1 MAVRKTI
8 NEKGETPMKKQRLLP
23 YRQSVPSI
31 LLFQIISS
39 LALQIWMSCFS
50 LISRLLIR
58 STGHV
63 AVTSG
68 DFSFLFT
75 TWQGILLII
84 LAIVNLFLFVAVDLN
99 ALVILCNRLLTGE
112 KPSVLYCI
120 KEGFLSLKRFLNP
133 PGILVVLYVS
143 LLSPI
148 IGFELVISLTRGLYV
163 PKFISS
169 VIWSNPLFSIGAVI
183 LIAAL
188 FLVGVLFIFILHGTL
203 IDGMTLRKSGSNS
216 INLIRKN
223 KKKFFPEM
231 LRFFLVFLAVFA
243 AAFVITAFIIFLS
256 LFLQIPESVLIPI
269 TVFSLSLISCVMLM
283 FILMTMPLLTLKLTS
298 LYLDFKSEGEWRY
311 EERENRKSPIVI
323 VTAIVLVLLVCLT
336 TVSVSCFYKELFPGK
351 VTTGFI
357 AHRAGG
363 SEAPENTAAGLDV
376 AYKMGASGGE
386 IDIQRTSDGSYIVLH
401 DNTFSRVAGVDKKPS
416 EMTLEEVKQLR
427 VDGEP
432 VPTLEDMLDA
442 SHGRLTLYVELKG
455 ETADKQMADEAV
467 KIIKDRNMTDE
478 TVIISLKYDLIDYVE
493 STYPEMNTG
502 FLAFAS
508 FGDTAELNCDYLA
521 LEEET
526 ATVDTINSIHNN
538 GKNVLVWT
546 VNDDEDIEEFIQ
558 SGADELITDNL
569 SGAKEIIEELD
580 NQTPMER
587 IVYGVLDIF
596 DSL

>member
-1 MAVRKTI
+1 
-8 NEKGETPMKKQRLLP
+8 MKKQRLLP

-223 KKKFFPEM
+223 KKKFFLEI

-323 VTAIVLVLLVCLT
+323 VTAIVLVLLICLT
-336 TVSVSCFYKELFPGK
+336 TVSVSCFYNELFPGK
-351 VTTGFI
+351 VTTGFV

>member
-1 MAVRKTI
+1 
-8 NEKGETPMKKQRLLP
+8 MKKQRLLP

-223 KKKFFPEM
+223 KKKFFLEI

-323 VTAIVLVLLVCLT
+323 VTAIVLVLLICLT
-336 TVSVSCFYKELFPGK
+336 TVSVSCFYNELFPGK
-351 VTTGFI
+351 VTTGFV

-363 SEAPENTAAGLDV
+363 FEAPENTAAGLDV
-376 AYKMGASGGE
+376 AYKMGSSGGE

-478 TVIISLKYDLIDYVE
+478 TVIISLKYDLIDHVE

-538 GKNVLVWT
+538 GKKVLVWT

>member
-1 MAVRKTI
+1 
-8 NEKGETPMKKQRLLP
+8 MKKQRLLP

-223 KKKFFPEM
+223 KKKFFLEI

-323 VTAIVLVLLVCLT
+323 VTTIVLVLLICLT
-336 TVSVSCFYKELFPGK
+336 TVSVSCFYNELFPGK
-351 VTTGFI
+351 VTTGFV

-363 SEAPENTAAGLDV
+363 FEAPENTAAGLDV

-386 IDIQRTSDGSYIVLH
+386 IDIQRTSDGSYMVLH

-538 GKNVLVWT
+538 GKKVLVWT

-587 IVYGVLDIF
+587 IVYGVLDMF

>member
-1 MAVRKTI
+1 
-8 NEKGETPMKKQRLLP
+8 MKKQRLLP

-223 KKKFFPEM
+223 KKKFFLEI

-323 VTAIVLVLLVCLT
+323 VTAIVLVLLICLT
-336 TVSVSCFYKELFPGK
+336 TVSVSCFYNELFPGK
-351 VTTGFI
+351 VTTGFV

-363 SEAPENTAAGLDV
+363 FEAPENTAAGLDV
-376 AYKMGASGGE
+376 AYKMGSSGGE

-478 TVIISLKYDLIDYVE
+478 TVIISLKYDLIDHVE

-502 FLAFAS
+502 FLAFVS

-538 GKNVLVWT
+538 GKKVLVWT

>member
-1 MAVRKTI
+1 
-8 NEKGETPMKKQRLLP
+8 
-23 YRQSVPSI
+23 
-31 LLFQIISS
+31 
-39 LALQIWMSCFS
+39 MSCFS
-50 LISRLLIR
+50 VISRLLIR

-68 DFSFLFT
+68 EFSFLFT

-223 KKKFFPEM
+223 KKKFFLEI

-283 FILMTMPLLTLKLTS
+283 FILKTMPLLTLKLTS

-323 VTAIVLVLLVCLT
+323 VTAIVLVLLICLT
-336 TVSVSCFYKELFPGK
+336 TVSVSCFYNELFPGK
-351 VTTGFI
+351 VTTGFV

-363 SEAPENTAAGLDV
+363 FEAPENTAAGLDV

-538 GKNVLVWT
+538 GKKVLVWT

>member
-1 MAVRKTI
+1 
-8 NEKGETPMKKQRLLP
+8 MKKQRLLP

-323 VTAIVLVLLVCLT
+323 VTAIVLVLLICLT
-336 TVSVSCFYKELFPGK
+336 TVSVSCFYNELFPGK
-351 VTTGFI
+351 VTTGFV

-363 SEAPENTAAGLDV
+363 FEAPENTAAGLDV
-376 AYKMGASGGE
+376 AYKMGSSGGE

-455 ETADKQMADEAV
+455 KTVDKQMADEAV

-538 GKNVLVWT
+538 GKKVLVWT

>member
-1 MAVRKTI
+1 
-8 NEKGETPMKKQRLLP
+8 MKKQRLLP

-50 LISRLLIR
+50 VISRLLIR

-223 KKKFFPEM
+223 KKKFFLEI

-323 VTAIVLVLLVCLT
+323 VTAIVLVLLICLT
-336 TVSVSCFYKELFPGK
+336 TVSVSCFYNELFPGK
-351 VTTGFI
+351 VTTGFV

-363 SEAPENTAAGLDV
+363 FEAPENTAAGLDV

-401 DNTFSRVAGVDKKPS
+401 DNTFSRVAGVYKKPS

-538 GKNVLVWT
+538 GKKVLVWT

>member
-1 MAVRKTI
+1 
-8 NEKGETPMKKQRLLP
+8 
-23 YRQSVPSI
+23 
-31 LLFQIISS
+31 
-39 LALQIWMSCFS
+39 
-50 LISRLLIR
+50 
-58 STGHV
+58 
-63 AVTSG
+63 
-68 DFSFLFT
+68 
-75 TWQGILLII
+75 
-84 LAIVNLFLFVAVDLN
+84 
-99 ALVILCNRLLTGE
+99 
-112 KPSVLYCI
+112 
-120 KEGFLSLKRFLNP
+120 
-133 PGILVVLYVS
+133 
-143 LLSPI
+143 
-148 IGFELVISLTRGLYV
+148 
-163 PKFISS
+163 
-169 VIWSNPLFSIGAVI
+169 
-183 LIAAL
+183 
-188 FLVGVLFIFILHGTL
+188 
-203 IDGMTLRKSGSNS
+203 
-216 INLIRKN
+216 
-223 KKKFFPEM
+223 M

-243 AAFVITAFIIFLS
+243 AAFVITAIITFLS
-256 LFLQIPESVLIPI
+256 LFLQIPENVLIPI
-269 TVFSLSLISCVMLM
+269 TVFSLSLISCVMLI
-283 FILMTMPLLTLKLTS
+283 FVFMTMPLLMLKLTS

-311 EERENRKSPIVI
+311 EKRENRKSPVVI
-323 VTAIVLVLLVCLT
+323 VTAIVLVLLICLT
-336 TVSVSCFYKELFPGK
+336 TVSVSCFYNELFPGK
-351 VTTGFI
+351 VTTGFV

-416 EMTLEEVKQLR
+416 EMTMEEVKQLR

-526 ATVDTINSIHNN
+526 AAVDTINSIHSY
-538 GKNVLVWT
+538 GKKVLVWT

-569 SGAKEIIEELD
+569 SGVKEIIEELD

-587 IVYGVLDIF
+587 IVYGVLDMF

>member
-1 MAVRKTI
+1 
-8 NEKGETPMKKQRLLP
+8 MKKQRLLP

-323 VTAIVLVLLVCLT
+323 VTAIVLVLLICLT
-336 TVSVSCFYKELFPGK
+336 TVSVSCFYNELFPGK
-351 VTTGFI
+351 VTTGFV

-363 SEAPENTAAGLDV
+363 FEAPENTAAGLDV

-538 GKNVLVWT
+538 GKKVLVWT

>member
-1 MAVRKTI
+1 
-8 NEKGETPMKKQRLLP
+8 MKKQRLLP

-50 LISRLLIR
+50 VISRLLIR

-223 KKKFFPEM
+223 KKKFFLEI

-323 VTAIVLVLLVCLT
+323 VTAIVLVLLICLT
-336 TVSVSCFYKELFPGK
+336 TVSVSCFYNELFPGK
-351 VTTGFI
+351 VTTGFV

-363 SEAPENTAAGLDV
+363 FEAPENTAAGLDV

-538 GKNVLVWT
+538 GKKVLVWT

>member
-1 MAVRKTI
+1 
-8 NEKGETPMKKQRLLP
+8 MKKQRLLP

-223 KKKFFPEM
+223 KKKFFLEI

-323 VTAIVLVLLVCLT
+323 VTAIVLVLLICLT
-336 TVSVSCFYKELFPGK
+336 TVSVSCFYNELFPGK
-351 VTTGFI
+351 VTTGFV

-363 SEAPENTAAGLDV
+363 FEAPENTAAGLDV

-538 GKNVLVWT
+538 GKKVLVWT

-569 SGAKEIIEELD
+569 SGAKEIIE
-580 NQTPMER
+580 
-587 IVYGVLDIF
+587 
-596 DSL
+596 DSLRRIGYI

>member
-1 MAVRKTI
+1 
-8 NEKGETPMKKQRLLP
+8 MKKQRLLP

-336 TVSVSCFYKELFPGK
+336 TVSVSCFYNELFPGK
-351 VTTGFI
+351 VTTGFV

-538 GKNVLVWT
+538 GKKVLVWT

>member
-1 MAVRKTI
+1 
-8 NEKGETPMKKQRLLP
+8 MKKQRLLP

-50 LISRLLIR
+50 VISRLLIR

-223 KKKFFPEM
+223 KKKFFLEI

-269 TVFSLSLISCVMLM
+269 TVFSLSLISCVMLI
-283 FILMTMPLLTLKLTS
+283 FVFMTMPLLMLKLTS

-311 EERENRKSPIVI
+311 EKRENRKSPVVI
-323 VTAIVLVLLVCLT
+323 VAAIVLVLLICLT
-336 TVSVSCFYKELFPGK
+336 TVSVSCFYNELFPGK
-351 VTTGFI
+351 VTTGFV

-416 EMTLEEVKQLR
+416 EMTLEEVK
-427 VDGEP
+427 
-432 VPTLEDMLDA
+432 
-442 SHGRLTLYVELKG
+442 
-455 ETADKQMADEAV
+455 
-467 KIIKDRNMTDE
+467 
-478 TVIISLKYDLIDYVE
+478 
-493 STYPEMNTG
+493 
-502 FLAFAS
+502 
-508 FGDTAELNCDYLA
+508 
-521 LEEET
+521 
-526 ATVDTINSIHNN
+526 
-538 GKNVLVWT
+538 
-546 VNDDEDIEEFIQ
+546 
-558 SGADELITDNL
+558 
-569 SGAKEIIEELD
+569 
-580 NQTPMER
+580 
-587 IVYGVLDIF
+587 
-596 DSL
+596 

>member
-223 KKKFFPEM
+223 KKKFFLEI

-323 VTAIVLVLLVCLT
+323 VTAIVLVLLICLT
-336 TVSVSCFYKELFPGK
+336 TVSVSCFYNELFPGK
-351 VTTGFI
+351 VTTGFV

-363 SEAPENTAAGLDV
+363 FEAPENTAAGLDV

-538 GKNVLVWT
+538 GKKVLVWT

>member
-1 MAVRKTI
+1 
-8 NEKGETPMKKQRLLP
+8 MKKQRLLP

-39 LALQIWMSCFS
+39 LALQIRMSCFS
-50 LISRLLIR
+50 VISRLLIR

-120 KEGFLSLKRFLNP
+120 KEGFLPLKRFLNP

-203 IDGMTLRKSGSNS
+203 IDGMPLRKSGGNS
-216 INLIRKN
+216 LNLIRKN

-243 AAFVITAFIIFLS
+243 AAFVITAIITFLS
-256 LFLQIPESVLIPI
+256 LFLQIPENVLIPI
-269 TVFSLSLISCVMLM
+269 TVFSLSLISCVMLI
-283 FILMTMPLLTLKLTS
+283 FVFMTMPLLMLKLTS

-311 EERENRKSPIVI
+311 EKRENRKSPVVI
-323 VTAIVLVLLVCLT
+323 VT
-336 TVSVSCFYKELFPGK
+336 
-351 VTTGFI
+351 
-357 AHRAGG
+357 
-363 SEAPENTAAGLDV
+363 AGLDV

-386 IDIQRTSDGSYIVLH
+386 IDIHRTSDGSCIVLH

-502 FLAFAS
+502 FILTARRFW
-508 FGDTAELNCDYLA
+508 FGRSTMMRISRSLYKAE
-521 LEEET
+521 
-526 ATVDTINSIHNN
+526 
-538 GKNVLVWT
+538 
-546 VNDDEDIEEFIQ
+546 
-558 SGADELITDNL
+558 
-569 SGAKEIIEELD
+569 
-580 NQTPMER
+580 PM
-587 IVYGVLDIF
+587 
-596 DSL
+596 S

>member
-1 MAVRKTI
+1 
-8 NEKGETPMKKQRLLP
+8 MKKQRLLP

-223 KKKFFPEM
+223 KKKFFLEI

-323 VTAIVLVLLVCLT
+323 VTAIVLVLLICLT
-336 TVSVSCFYKELFPGK
+336 TVSVSCFYNELFPGK
-351 VTTGFI
+351 VTTGFV

-363 SEAPENTAAGLDV
+363 FEAPENTAAGLDV
-376 AYKMGASGGE
+376 AYKMGSSGGE

-478 TVIISLKYDLIDYVE
+478 TVIISLKYDLIDHVE

>member
-1 MAVRKTI
+1 
-8 NEKGETPMKKQRLLP
+8 MKKQRLLP

-50 LISRLLIR
+50 VISRLLIR

-323 VTAIVLVLLVCLT
+323 VTAIVLVLLICLT
-336 TVSVSCFYKELFPGK
+336 TVSVSCFYNELFPGK
-351 VTTGFI
+351 VTTGFV

-363 SEAPENTAAGLDV
+363 FEAPENTAAGLDV

-478 TVIISLKYDLIDYVE
+478 TVIISLKYDLIDHVE

>member
-1 MAVRKTI
+1 
-8 NEKGETPMKKQRLLP
+8 MKKQRLLP

-323 VTAIVLVLLVCLT
+323 VTAIVLVLLICLT
-336 TVSVSCFYKELFPGK
+336 TVSVSCFYNELFPGK
-351 VTTGFI
+351 VTTGFV

-363 SEAPENTAAGLDV
+363 FEAPENTAAGLDV
-376 AYKMGASGGE
+376 AYKMGSSGGE

-478 TVIISLKYDLIDYVE
+478 TVIISLKYDLIDHVE

-538 GKNVLVWT
+538 GKKVLVWT

>member
-1 MAVRKTI
+1 
-8 NEKGETPMKKQRLLP
+8 MKKQRLLP
-23 YRQSVPSI
+23 YRQSVPPI

-39 LALQIWMSCFS
+39 LALQIRMSCFS
-50 LISRLLIR
+50 VISRLLIR

-148 IGFELVISLTRGLYV
+148 IGFELVISLTWGLYV

-203 IDGMTLRKSGSNS
+203 IDGMPLRKSGGNS
-216 INLIRKN
+216 LNLIRKN

-243 AAFVITAFIIFLS
+243 AAFVITAIITFLS
-256 LFLQIPESVLIPI
+256 LFLQIPENVLIPI
-269 TVFSLSLISCVMLM
+269 TVFSLSLISCVMLI
-283 FILMTMPLLTLKLTS
+283 FVFMTMPLLMLKLTS

-311 EERENRKSPIVI
+311 EKRENRKSPVVI
-323 VTAIVLVLLVCLT
+323 VT
-336 TVSVSCFYKELFPGK
+336 
-351 VTTGFI
+351 
-357 AHRAGG
+357 
-363 SEAPENTAAGLDV
+363 AGLDV

-386 IDIQRTSDGSYIVLH
+386 TDIQRTSDGSCIVLH

-455 ETADKQMADEAV
+455 ET
-467 KIIKDRNMTDE
+467 
-478 TVIISLKYDLIDYVE
+478 YVE

-502 FLAFAS
+502 FILTERRFW
-508 FGDTAELNCDYLA
+508 FGQSTMMRISRSLYKAE
-521 LEEET
+521 
-526 ATVDTINSIHNN
+526 
-538 GKNVLVWT
+538 
-546 VNDDEDIEEFIQ
+546 
-558 SGADELITDNL
+558 
-569 SGAKEIIEELD
+569 
-580 NQTPMER
+580 PM
-587 IVYGVLDIF
+587 
-596 DSL
+596 S

>member
-1 MAVRKTI
+1 
-8 NEKGETPMKKQRLLP
+8 MKKQRLLP

-50 LISRLLIR
+50 VISRLLIR

-68 DFSFLFT
+68 EFSFLFT

-223 KKKFFPEM
+223 KKKFFLEI

-323 VTAIVLVLLVCLT
+323 VTAIVLVLLICLT
-336 TVSVSCFYKELFPGK
+336 TVSVSCFYNELFPGK
-351 VTTGFI
+351 VTTGFV

-363 SEAPENTAAGLDV
+363 FEAPENTAAGLDV
-376 AYKMGASGGE
+376 AYKMGSSGGE

>member
-1 MAVRKTI
+1 
-8 NEKGETPMKKQRLLP
+8 MKKQRLLP

-50 LISRLLIR
+50 VISRLLIR

-68 DFSFLFT
+68 EFSFLFT

-223 KKKFFPEM
+223 KKKFFLEI

-323 VTAIVLVLLVCLT
+323 VTAIVLVLLICLT
-336 TVSVSCFYKELFPGK
+336 TVSVSCFYNELFPGK
-351 VTTGFI
+351 VTTGFV

-363 SEAPENTAAGLDV
+363 FEAPENTAAGLDV

-538 GKNVLVWT
+538 GKKVLVWT

-596 DSL
+596 DSLS

>member
-1 MAVRKTI
+1 
-8 NEKGETPMKKQRLLP
+8 MKKQRLLP

-50 LISRLLIR
+50 VISRLLIR

-323 VTAIVLVLLVCLT
+323 VTAIVLVLLICLT
-336 TVSVSCFYKELFPGK
+336 TVSVSCFYNELFPGK
-351 VTTGFI
+351 VTTGFV

-363 SEAPENTAAGLDV
+363 FEAPENTAAGLDV

-538 GKNVLVWT
+538 GKKVLVWT

>member
-1 MAVRKTI
+1 
-8 NEKGETPMKKQRLLP
+8 MKKQRLLP

-68 DFSFLFT
+68 EFSFLFT

-223 KKKFFPEM
+223 KKKFFLEI

-323 VTAIVLVLLVCLT
+323 VTAIVLVLLICLT
-336 TVSVSCFYKELFPGK
+336 TVSVSCFYNELFPGK
-351 VTTGFI
+351 VTTGFV

-363 SEAPENTAAGLDV
+363 FEAPENTAAGLDV

-538 GKNVLVWT
+538 GKKVLVWT

>member
-1 MAVRKTI
+1 
-8 NEKGETPMKKQRLLP
+8 MKKQRLLP

-203 IDGMTLRKSGSNS
+203 IDGMPLRKSGGNS
-216 INLIRKN
+216 LNLIRKN
-223 KKKFFPEM
+223 KKQFFPEM

-243 AAFVITAFIIFLS
+243 AAFVITAIITFLS
-256 LFLQIPESVLIPI
+256 LFLQIPENVLIPI
-269 TVFSLSLISCVMLM
+269 TVFSLSLISCVMLI
-283 FILMTMPLLTLKLTS
+283 FVFMTMPLLMLKLTS

-311 EERENRKSPIVI
+311 EKRENRKSPVVI
-323 VTAIVLVLLVCLT
+323 VTAIVLVLLICLT
-336 TVSVSCFYKELFPGK
+336 TVSVSCFYNELFPGK
-351 VTTGFI
+351 VTTGFV

-526 ATVDTINSIHNN
+526 AAVDTINSIHSY
-538 GKNVLVWT
+538 GKKVLVWT

-580 NQTPMER
+580 NQTPIER
-587 IVYGVLDIF
+587 IVYGVLDMF

>member
-1 MAVRKTI
+1 
-8 NEKGETPMKKQRLLP
+8 
-23 YRQSVPSI
+23 
-31 LLFQIISS
+31 
-39 LALQIWMSCFS
+39 MSCFS

-99 ALVILCNRLLTGE
+99 ALVILCNRFLTGK

-323 VTAIVLVLLVCLT
+323 VTAIVLVLLICLT
-336 TVSVSCFYKELFPGK
+336 TVSVSCFYNELFPGK
-351 VTTGFI
+351 VTTGFV

-363 SEAPENTAAGLDV
+363 FEAPENTAAGLDV

-521 LEEET
+521 LEEKT
-526 ATVDTINSIHNN
+526 AAVDTINSIHSY
-538 GKNVLVWT
+538 GKKVLVWT

-569 SGAKEIIEELD
+569 SGVKEIIEELD
-580 NQTPMER
+580 NQTPIER
-587 IVYGVLDIF
+587 IVYGVLDMF

>member
-1 MAVRKTI
+1 
-8 NEKGETPMKKQRLLP
+8 MKKQRLLP

-50 LISRLLIR
+50 VISRLLIR

-68 DFSFLFT
+68 EFSFLFT

-223 KKKFFPEM
+223 KKKFFLEI

-323 VTAIVLVLLVCLT
+323 VTAIVLVLLICLT
-336 TVSVSCFYKELFPGK
+336 TVSVSCFYNELFPGK
-351 VTTGFI
+351 VTTGFV

-363 SEAPENTAAGLDV
+363 FEAPENTAAGLDV

-538 GKNVLVWT
+538 GKKVLVWT

>member
-1 MAVRKTI
+1 
-8 NEKGETPMKKQRLLP
+8 MKKQRLLP

-216 INLIRKN
+216 INLIIKN
-223 KKKFFPEM
+223 KKKFFLEI

-323 VTAIVLVLLVCLT
+323 VTAIVLVLLICLT
-336 TVSVSCFYKELFPGK
+336 TVSVSCFYNELFPGK
-351 VTTGFI
+351 VTTGFV

-363 SEAPENTAAGLDV
+363 FEAPENTAAGLDV

-538 GKNVLVWT
+538 GKKVLVWT

>member
-1 MAVRKTI
+1 
-8 NEKGETPMKKQRLLP
+8 MKKQRLLP

-223 KKKFFPEM
+223 KKKFFLEI

-323 VTAIVLVLLVCLT
+323 VTAIVLVLLICLT
-336 TVSVSCFYKELFPGK
+336 TVSVSCFYNELFPGK
-351 VTTGFI
+351 VTTGFV

-363 SEAPENTAAGLDV
+363 FEAPENTAAGLDV

-478 TVIISLKYDLIDYVE
+478 TVIISLKYDLIDHVE

-538 GKNVLVWT
+538 GKKVLVWT

>member
-50 LISRLLIR
+50 VISRLLIR

-223 KKKFFPEM
+223 KKKFFLEI

-323 VTAIVLVLLVCLT
+323 VTAIVLVLLICLT
-336 TVSVSCFYKELFPGK
+336 TVSVSCFYNELFPGK
-351 VTTGFI
+351 VTTGFV

-363 SEAPENTAAGLDV
+363 FEAPENTAAGLDV

-401 DNTFSRVAGVDKKPS
+401 DNTFSRVAGVYKKPS

-538 GKNVLVWT
+538 GKKVLVWT

>member
-1 MAVRKTI
+1 
-8 NEKGETPMKKQRLLP
+8 MKKQRLLP

-223 KKKFFPEM
+223 KKKFFPEI

-323 VTAIVLVLLVCLT
+323 VTAIVLVLLICLT
-336 TVSVSCFYKELFPGK
+336 TVSVSCFYNELFPGK
-351 VTTGFI
+351 VTTGFV

-363 SEAPENTAAGLDV
+363 FEAPENTAAGLDV
-376 AYKMGASGGE
+376 AYKMGSSGGE

-538 GKNVLVWT
+538 GKKVLVWT

>member
-1 MAVRKTI
+1 
-8 NEKGETPMKKQRLLP
+8 MKKQRLLP

-50 LISRLLIR
+50 VISRLLIR

-84 LAIVNLFLFVAVDLN
+84 LAIVNLFLFVAVD
-99 ALVILCNRLLTGE
+99 
-112 KPSVLYCI
+112 
-120 KEGFLSLKRFLNP
+120 SLKRFLNP

-311 EERENRKSPIVI
+311 EERENRKSPI
-323 VTAIVLVLLVCLT
+323 A
-336 TVSVSCFYKELFPGK
+336 CFYKELFPGR

-538 GKNVLVWT
+538 GKKVLVWT

>member
-1 MAVRKTI
+1 
-8 NEKGETPMKKQRLLP
+8 MKKQRLLP

-50 LISRLLIR
+50 VISRLLIR

-223 KKKFFPEM
+223 KKKFFLEI

-323 VTAIVLVLLVCLT
+323 VTAIVLVLLICLT
-336 TVSVSCFYKELFPGK
+336 TVSVSCFYNELFPGK
-351 VTTGFI
+351 VTTGFV

-363 SEAPENTAAGLDV
+363 FEAPENTAAGLDV

-442 SHGRLTLYVELKG
+442 SHGRLTH
-455 ETADKQMADEAV
+455 
-467 KIIKDRNMTDE
+467 
-478 TVIISLKYDLIDYVE
+478 VE

-538 GKNVLVWT
+538 GKKVLVWT

>member
-1 MAVRKTI
+1 
-8 NEKGETPMKKQRLLP
+8 MKKQRLLP

-50 LISRLLIR
+50 VISRLLIR

-223 KKKFFPEM
+223 KKKFFLEI

-336 TVSVSCFYKELFPGK
+336 TVSVSCFYKELFPSR

-538 GKNVLVWT
+538 GKKVLVWT

>member
-1 MAVRKTI
+1 
-8 NEKGETPMKKQRLLP
+8 MKKQRLLP

-50 LISRLLIR
+50 VISRLLIR

-68 DFSFLFT
+68 EFSFLFT

-323 VTAIVLVLLVCLT
+323 VTAIVLVLLICLT
-336 TVSVSCFYKELFPGK
+336 TVSVSCFYNELFPGK
-351 VTTGFI
+351 VTTGFV

-363 SEAPENTAAGLDV
+363 FEAPENTAAGLDV
-376 AYKMGASGGE
+376 AYKMGSSGGE

-478 TVIISLKYDLIDYVE
+478 TVIISLKYDLIDHVE

>member
-223 KKKFFPEM
+223 KKKFFLEI

-323 VTAIVLVLLVCLT
+323 VTAIVLVLLIFLT
-336 TVSVSCFYKELFPGK
+336 TVSVSCFYNELFPGK
-351 VTTGFI
+351 VTTGFV

-363 SEAPENTAAGLDV
+363 FEAPENTAAGLDV

-538 GKNVLVWT
+538 GKKVLVWT

>member
-1 MAVRKTI
+1 
-8 NEKGETPMKKQRLLP
+8 
-23 YRQSVPSI
+23 
-31 LLFQIISS
+31 
-39 LALQIWMSCFS
+39 MSCFS
-50 LISRLLIR
+50 VISRLLIR

-68 DFSFLFT
+68 EFSFLFT

-223 KKKFFPEM
+223 KKKFFLEI

-323 VTAIVLVLLVCLT
+323 VTAIVLVLLICLT
-336 TVSVSCFYKELFPGK
+336 TVSVSCFYNELFPGK
-351 VTTGFI
+351 VTTGFV

-363 SEAPENTAAGLDV
+363 FEAPENTAAGLDV

-538 GKNVLVWT
+538 GKKVLVWT